1 MYDVHRQ
8 SSFHFIKLLREN
20 ILQVRRHSNDFQF
33 IVAANMMDK
42 LKQDVSKQNKNI
54 QENINLVRDT
64 ITNIY
69 HSTEKETFQEQI

>member
-1 MYDVHRQ
+1 
-8 SSFHFIKLLREN
+8 
-20 ILQVRRHSNDFQF
+20 
-33 IVAANMMDK
+33 MDK